1 MNIGFVGLGA
11 MGLPM
16 AKRLLAQGHT
26 VLGHDVSERNR
37 AAFESA
43 GGLWQNEATG
53 VTQGV
58 DVLWLMVVSGDQA
71 HDFLIERNHA
81 STLPES
87 AIVILGCTQPASLA
101 DATAQALQARGLR
114 MLDAPVSGGVVG
126 AEAGTLSIMVG
137 GPGDTLAAVRPLLT
151 TVGANIF
158 HMGEACGMGSTM
170 KMVNQLLCGVH
181 IAVAAEA
188 LHLAENAG
196 LNLQQVLDILG
207 VSAGNSWM
215 IGNRGP
221 RMIQADPP
229 VTSAVD
235 IFVKDLS
242 IVADEARKLKTGLP
256 LANGALQMFLATS
269 GQGHGKADD
278 SQVIRAYRSMN
289 RGGKI

>member
-1 MNIGFVGLGA
+1 MKIGFVGLGA

-16 AKRLLAQGHT
+16 AKRLMAQGHS
-26 VLGHDVSERNR
+26 VLGYDVSERNR
-37 AAFESA
+37 TAFEAA
-43 GGLWQNEATG
+43 GGLWQTTAAG

-58 DVLWLMVVSGDQA
+58 DILWLMVVSGDQA
-71 HDFLIERNHA
+71 QDFLLTQGHA
-81 STLPES
+81 DTLPGG
-87 AIVILGCTQPASLA
+87 ATVILGCTQPASQA
-101 DATAQALQARGLR
+101 AATAQTLQAKGLH

-126 AEAGTLSIMVG
+126 AESGTLSIMVG
-137 GPGDTLAAVRPLLT
+137 GPSATLDSVRPLLMA
-151 TVGANIF
+151 VGGNVF
-158 HMGEACGMGSTM
+158 HMGQACGMGSTM

-196 LNLQQVLDILG
+196 LDLQQVLDIIG

-215 IGNRGP
+215 VGNRGP
-221 RMIQADPP
+221 RMIQSDPP
-229 VTSAVD
+229 VTSAID

-242 IVADEARKLKTGLP
+242 IVSDEARKLKTGLP

-289 RGGKI
+289 RKG